1 MGNCK
6 LSVVSTVFL
15 FLVLMSIFTTL
26 FCSIWCKFAK
36 TCCWAKKVDN
46 TRIQM
51 EETKFEQDRQR
62 RREEA
67 EERKKD
73 RRKRM
78 DMIRSKYGLA
88 PSNPYQVMDDDA
100 STIRTSVGGDV

>member
-1 MGNCK
+1 
-6 LSVVSTVFL
+6 
-15 FLVLMSIFTTL
+15 
-26 FCSIWCKFAK
+26 
-36 TCCWAKKVDN
+36 
-46 TRIQM
+46 M